1 MVQEGEGLDGKQ
13 EKKYPEE
20 KQRRYNLPERGII
33 SYSFD
38 INAAMKR
45 GGTASL
51 VGQSKQT
58 HNNIPSSSSWMM
70 TLLFLL
76 GLGENPSKNM
86 LTIIYTECHNNSHN
100 MIDDLSDFL
109 NTFLNSSLH
118 HDFIKAKEGPDLLLM
133 LQSLNVNKNC
143 RLRRGANAAYMRRA
157 E

>member
-1 MVQEGEGLDGKQ
+1 M
-13 EKKYPEE
+13 
-20 KQRRYNLPERGII
+20 
-33 SYSFD
+33 
-38 INAAMKR
+38 
-45 GGTASL
+45 
-51 VGQSKQT
+51 
-58 HNNIPSSSSWMM
+58 
-70 TLLFLL
+70 
-76 GLGENPSKNM
+76 
-86 LTIIYTECHNNSHN
+86 IYTERHNNFHN

>member
-86 LTIIYTECHNNSHN
+86 LTINTECHNNSHN

-118 HDFIKAKEGPDLLLM
+118 HDFIKAKEDPDLL